1 MNNHIVSRNR
11 FALFAVLCISLVSG
25 CNRYDRSLKVDVSG
39 IRIPEVVVHRYDMDL
54 FRIDLNHLQQG
65 LGQIKPRYLFF
76 LDTDLADPSKLGEM
90 KAYLENPRSREF
102 YAAVSLKYASLRS
115 VETTLTGAFKHV
127 MYYFPDFRVPRVYA
141 YISGGDYDFPVRY
154 VDSVLLIGLDNYLGS
169 DYKPYVADGLPAYRV
184 ARMNEE
190 MIVPDCMR
198 ALAADM
204 FPVSLP
210 GNNLLEQMVEA
221 GKRVCFVDAM
231 MPGSPDHLKIGYTEQ
246 QLEWITKN
254 EANVWAAVIDHRLL
268 YATDGKTIRSFM
280 SDGPF
285 TAEFSAASPP
295 RIGEWLGWQIVK
307 RYLLK
312 QPGISIAGLFAEKD
326 AQKILSISGY
336 KPGRP

>member
-1 MNNHIVSRNR
+1 MKKNILVHILLC
-11 FALFAVLCISLVSG
+11 LFTIQGIILLSG
-25 CNRYDRSLKVDVSG
+25 CSRSDRSLKVDVSG
-39 IRIPEVVVHRYDMDL
+39 IKIPQVVVHRYDMDL
-54 FRIDLNHLQQG
+54 FRIDPDNLQQG
-65 LGQIKPRYLFF
+65 LEQIRPRYLFF

-127 MYYFPDFRVPRVYA
+127 MYYFPGFRIPRAYA

-231 MPGSPDHLKIGYTEQ
+231 LPGSPDRLKIGYTEEQ
-246 QLEWITKN
+246 WEWIKKN
-254 EANVWAAVIDHRLL
+254 EANVWAAIIDNRLL

-285 TAEFSAASPP
+285 TAEFSSASPP
-295 RIGEWLGWQIVK
+295 RIGELLGWQIVK
-307 RYLLK
+307 KYLLE

-326 AQKILSISGY
+326 AQHILSISGY